1 MPLNKKKKK
10 KTGPIVV
17 IVLVVLML
25 LLLLTVYLLFLHFY
39 NKTNYIPD
47 EKSTAAEEAGS
58 EEAGTEEAGTE
69 YVPEDVQKEVEE
81 YTLSPEDM
89 SEIDKNTSDTDP
101 IPSLGGV
108 YSVLLIGS
116 DRRDSGWYGN
126 SDAMILFTINENTK
140 KIYMTSF
147 MRDMYANIPGYGGT
161 RLNSAYAL
169 AGPTKLVDTIEQNY
183 GVKIDNYASVDFD
196 GLKAIVDALG
206 GLDIEIKDYELPV
219 FASYGITSPGT
230 YHLNGAEVLSYVRI
244 RRYGYYDFERTQR
257 QRRVMNLIMEKIR
270 AGGVFQLPSTM
281 DALLPYVTHNISQG
295 QMLKLMSGAG
305 KYMKYP
311 VEEYRV
317 PEDGSY
323 YEVNYILIPNDMGA
337 VISGIRS
344 RIYAK

>member
-1 MPLNKKKKK
+1 MPVNKKKKK
-10 KTGPIVV
+10 KTGLIVV

-25 LLLLTVYLLFLHFY
+25 LLLLTVYLLFLHYY
-39 NKTNYIPD
+39 NKTSYIPD
-47 EKSTAAEEAGS
+47 EETRADS
-58 EEAGTEEAGTE
+58 ETEF
-69 YVPEDVQKEVEE
+69 VPEDVQKEVEE
-81 YTLSPEDM
+81 YTLSPEDVSKIEEDI
-89 SEIDKNTSDTDP
+89 SEPDP
-101 IPSLGGV
+101 LPSLGGI

-126 SDAMILFTINENTK
+126 SDAMILFTINENTG

-169 AGPTKLVDTIEQNY
+169 AGPTKLVETIEQNY
-183 GVKIDNYASVDFD
+183 GVEIDNYASVDFN
-196 GLKAIVDALG
+196 GLKAIVDTLG

-230 YHLNGAEVLSYVRI
+230 YHLNGEEVLSYVRI

-257 QRRVMNLIMEKIR
+257 QRLVMNKIMEKIR

-317 PEDGSY
+317 PEDGTY

-337 VISGIRS
+337 LISGVRN
-344 RIYAK
+344 RIYAR